1 MENEKVTV
9 IYNSSMDTIKS
20 YVKDI
25 EWETVNTLHL
35 YYYDNIPMNNL
46 RWLKYNKLQKLHIEF
61 TNLYTLDGLNNCPNL
76 VDLSISYNK
85 LTSINSANGLEYCTA
100 LEILDISNNII
111 SSLDGLQNCTTLLF
125 LNINNNTLT
134 SIDSLNGL
142 QNCTALKELHIQHN
156 KLISLKGLEN
166 CTALEMLYISD
177 NTLHSLDGL
186 QNCTALKVLY
196 IYHNKLISLKGLEN
210 CISLKELSTSYNNI
224 TSLDGLQNCT
234 SLQTLYI
241 SDNNISS
248 IHELENCTDLEYISI
263 DNNTDIT
270 ILPNFL
276 IEFINLREFKYD
288 GLALEL
294 DARQMRWL
302 NRLQN
307 IQHNT
312 YNIQV
317 YGNSQNVHD
326 SSIQESVR
334 SSMSKLL
341 NQSNIATFNPDTLT
355 DNIVLDTVLTSKSKD
370 QLLYYISTTSSQEE
384 LVELSLTYGELL
396 WTVWQTIHRLG
407 GFDETTQQQIKQIL
421 NQELEDSDCK
431 CFTGRMTRL
440 VNCLNGFSPLVEI
453 KILDGVQIGNIVA
466 IIKQRLETN
475 QYEVKDVYKGGYTV
489 EKHKEEFRKEMLD
502 RGENMK
508 LIDEWIEYIE

>member
-1 MENEKVTV
+1 
-9 IYNSSMDTIKS
+9 
-20 YVKDI
+20 
-25 EWETVNTLHL
+25 
-35 YYYDNIPMNNL
+35 
-46 RWLKYNKLQKLHIEF
+46 
-61 TNLYTLDGLNNCPNL
+61 
-76 VDLSISYNK
+76 
-85 LTSINSANGLEYCTA
+85 
-100 LEILDISNNII
+100 
-111 SSLDGLQNCTTLLF
+111 
-125 LNINNNTLT
+125 
-134 SIDSLNGL
+134 
-142 QNCTALKELHIQHN
+142 
-156 KLISLKGLEN
+156 
-166 CTALEMLYISD
+166 
-177 NTLHSLDGL
+177 
-186 QNCTALKVLY
+186 
-196 IYHNKLISLKGLEN
+196 
-210 CISLKELSTSYNNI
+210 
-224 TSLDGLQNCT
+224 
-234 SLQTLYI
+234 
-241 SDNNISS
+241 
-248 IHELENCTDLEYISI
+248 
-263 DNNTDIT
+263 
-270 ILPNFL
+270 
-276 IEFINLREFKYD
+276 
-288 GLALEL
+288 
-294 DARQMRWL
+294 MRWL